1 MLFKNILVPY
11 DRSPCSKH
19 AFKVAL
25 DIAKK
30 YDAKITTLSCLDTD
44 ARPAWY
50 GFDSRLENV
59 ILKKQKKAAKEDV
72 KNFQGLVKKT
82 KVPYSFSLI
91 ETKSIAKTILSFSKS
106 KKIDLIV
113 MGSHGRK
120 GFNKFILGSV
130 ANAVSQQSSCP
141 VLILK

>member
-11 DRSPCSKH
+11 DGSKCSNH
-19 AFKVAL
+19 ACKVGL

-30 YDAKITTLSCLDTD
+30 YDSKITIISCIDTD
-44 ARPAWY
+44 VGPAWY
-50 GFDSRLENV
+50 GFDSRVGNE
-59 ILKKQKKAAKEDV
+59 ILKKHKKAIESDV
-72 KNFQGLVKKT
+72 KNFQELAKKT
-82 KVPYSFSLI
+82 KVPYSFEII
-91 ETKSIAKTILSFSKS
+91 ETKSIPKTIISFSKT

-120 GFNKFILGSV
+120 GFSKLLLGSV
-130 ANAVSQQSSCP
+130 ANAVSQQSRSP

>member
-1 MLFKNILVPY
+1 MFKNILVPY

-19 AFKVAL
+19 AFKAAL

-30 YDAKITTLSCLDTD
+30 YDAKLTILSCLDTD
-44 ARPAWY
+44 VGHVWY
-50 GFDSRLENV
+50 GFDSRVKNA
-59 ILKKQKKAAKEDV
+59 ILKKQKKVAKEDI
-72 KNFQGLVKKT
+72 KNFQNQAERA
-82 KVPYSFSLI
+82 KVVYSYALI
-91 ETKSIAKTILSFSKS
+91 ETKSIARTILSFSKS

-120 GFNKFILGSV
+120 GFNKLLLGSI